1 MVQDNPENPPKSS
14 PSFIEE
20 ADADLVEHQLAQI
33 LASPQF
39 KSAKQMKNFLQF
51 IVRKA
56 LAGKGE
62 VLKQYIIAV
71 EALGYPV
78 DFDSDTNPVV
88 RIKAGRVR
96 ERLTKYY
103 ENEGKNDALI
113 ITIPKGSYTPF
124 FEKKARTQK
133 PFQVKDGYSIPPKL
147 AVLCYSDETQNNES
161 NRLLFQVTDTMAM
174 ELSHFLFVSLVVSIP
189 HADKKMARNASIDIY
204 ERYQAD
210 YMLIFYI
217 HQLPEQRHKLLV
229 RLMNVTDETVLW
241 SASYELKDD
250 EPFDEQHAI
259 IANITAVVAD
269 IQQGVLQY
277 HWARKL
283 LEDEE
288 TIPDYYKSQA
298 YYRYYND
305 DLSRVAFS
313 KAVKTCK
320 VQLEKHP
327 NDILSL
333 LIYADYCRRD
343 YVYGYNT
350 IESPLQIGKEYAQ
363 KAIHLQANSHEAHF
377 VLGQIL
383 FCLNERQQCL
393 SEFNLARDIYQ
404 YNAVVEYGIGF
415 HFCLLGEWEKG
426 LEIANEVMSRSLTYP
441 NWFNL
446 TPFLYAYLQEDYEE
460 ALSFALK
467 IDTPQILH
475 APMSRCVSYIQLGKK
490 EQAKQEL
497 KELLIRYPDFM
508 DNGKQVLNR
517 FFGSEEIADKLWEG
531 IEKASAD

>member
-1 MVQDNPENPPKSS
+1 MVQDTPKNPS
-14 PSFIEE
+14 PSFNLE
-20 ADADLVEHQLAQI
+20 AGADLVEHQLAQI
-33 LASPQF
+33 LASPHF
-39 KSAKQMKNFLQF
+39 KSAKQMQNFLQYV
-51 IVRKA
+51 VRKT
-56 LAGKGE
+56 LVGKGKT
-62 VLKQYIIAV
+62 LKQYTIAV
-71 EALGYPV
+71 EALGYPI
-78 DFDSDTNPVV
+78 DFDSDINPVV

-103 ENEGKNDALI
+103 ENEGENDALV
-113 ITIPKGSYTPF
+113 ITIPKGNYTPV
-124 FEKKARTQK
+124 FERKPRTEK
-133 PFQVKDGYSIPPKL
+133 PSQVKDGHSIPPKL
-147 AVLCYSDETQNNES
+147 AVLCYSDETQDNES
-161 NRLLFQVTDTMAM
+161 NRLLFQVTDAM

-210 YMLIFYI
+210 YMLVFYI
-217 HQLPEQRHKLLV
+217 QQLPKERHKLLV
-229 RLMNVTDETVLW
+229 RLMDVPDETVLW
-241 SASYELKDD
+241 SKSYELKDD

-269 IQQGVLQY
+269 IQQGVLQR

-288 TIPDYYKSQA
+288 TIPDYYKPQA
-298 YYRYYND
+298 YYRYYSD

-313 KAVKTCK
+313 KAVAICK
-320 VQLEKHP
+320 EQLGKYP

-333 LIYADYCRRD
+333 MIYADYCRRD
-343 YVYGYNT
+343 YVYGYNI
-350 IESPLQIGKEYAQ
+350 IESPLEIGKECAQ

-404 YNAVVEYGIGF
+404 YNAVIEYGIGF

-426 LEIANEVMSRSLTYP
+426 SEIANEVMSRSFTYP

-467 IDTPQILH
+467 IDTPHILH
-475 APMSRCVSYIQLGKK
+475 APMSRCVSYSQLGQK
-490 EQAKQEL
+490 EQAQREL

-508 DNGKQVLNR
+508 ENGKQILNR